1 MTIAPRARFA
11 LKTLFVLLSCSRLI
25 MFSSEVSA
33 AAGNQVKP
41 IFQNVLSNELFLLDL
56 NADRSAAGLAPL
68 RMNDELNVAA
78 ESKAKDMIANNYWD
92 HFRPSDHKA
101 PWEFI
106 DESGYAYRV
115 AGENLARGFRTEAG
129 ITDAWMK
136 SPAHRANM
144 LSNKYREVGFASIYT
159 YDETGVRILLSV
171 EMFGAK

>member
-1 MTIAPRARFA
+1 
-11 LKTLFVLLSCSRLI
+11 

-41 IFQNVLSNELFLLDL
+41 IFQNVLSNELFLIDL

-144 LSNKYREVGFASIYT
+144 LSSKYQEVGFASIYT
-159 YDETGVRILLSV
+159 YNETGVRILLSV

>member
-1 MTIAPRARFA
+1 
-11 LKTLFVLLSCSRLI
+11 
-25 MFSSEVSA
+25 MFSSEVSV
-33 AAGNQVKP
+33 AAGNQIKP

-56 NADRSAAGLAPL
+56 NADRSTAGLAPL

-78 ESKAKDMIANNYWD
+78 EAKAKDMIANNYWD

-106 DESGYAYRV
+106 DESGYAYQV